1 MENMMEK
8 FCEKH
13 PILAAALI
21 APILYVLL
29 WLAMAL
35 F

>member
-1 MENMMEK
+1 MEK

-13 PILAAALI
+13 PEIAAIII
-21 APILYVLL
+21 APILYVGL

>member
-1 MENMMEK
+1 MNREPTDLEVLLMA
-8 FCEKH
+8 
-13 PILAAALI
+13 LVAA
-21 APILYVLL
+21 PTLYVLL

>member
-1 MENMMEK
+1 MEK

-13 PILAAALI
+13 PEIAAIII
-21 APILYVLL
+21 APVLYAVL
-29 WLAMAL
+29 WLTMAL

>member
-1 MENMMEK
+1 MEK
-8 FCEKH
+8 FCENH
-13 PILAAALI
+13 PVVVAII
-21 APILYVLL
+21 ITPVLYVLL